1 MPDGKMSVVSCEMG
15 AYSFCFVT
23 KPFPFEQHAEFKKVA
38 KERLAECGV
47 LLRLCCRYQL
57 GTENMTTGMEKPSTR
72 VIQVTNIAQNATVDQ
87 MKTLFGF
94 LGEIEEMHLFPE

>member
-1 MPDGKMSVVSCEMG
+1 
-15 AYSFCFVT
+15 
-23 KPFPFEQHAEFKKVA
+23 
-38 KERLAECGV
+38 
-47 LLRLCCRYQL
+47 
-57 GTENMTTGMEKPSTR
+57 MTTGTERPSTR